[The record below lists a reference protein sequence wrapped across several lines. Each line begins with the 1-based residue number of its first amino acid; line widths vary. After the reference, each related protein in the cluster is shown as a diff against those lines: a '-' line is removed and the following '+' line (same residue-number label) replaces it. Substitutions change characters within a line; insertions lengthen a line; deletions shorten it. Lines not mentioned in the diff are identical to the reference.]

1 MFKVDCKFL
10 KPSVNPELLKE
21 QTQIFILFM
30 DIQAALYHTWFCS
43 NVNCTKEKREGKT
56 FEWAMKKAEKNV
68 NTAGKKDI
76 KYFKKICDR
85 KFRN

>member
-1 MFKVDCKFL
+1 
-10 KPSVNPELLKE
+10 
-21 QTQIFILFM
+21 M

-68 NTAGKKDI
+68 NTAGKRTLNTSKRYVTENLEI
-76 KYFKKICDR
+76 ETKMYKKADNFSCH
-85 KFRN
+85 FYTSLFSHVYML